1 MKWNYPSKGQM
12 PQRGT
17 GWCLVNAKNAK
28 FYIATYFPETHDWRC
43 QDTSKWNGDS
53 DITKGLRIETDQ
65 VLSWIEIDAI
75 KTNLELDENGEEYPS
90 LFYENC
96 RLEVAD
102 YSEYDSKF
110 TFRYGGKVTAICRM
124 AERAYKLMGY
134 MRDITPVDITVING
148 VIRDV
153 KPHKQE

>member
-12 PQRGT
+12 PQPGT
-17 GWCLVNAKNAK
+17 GWCLVNAINSKY
-28 FYIATYFPETHDWRC
+28 YIATYFPEPQEWRC
-43 QDTSKWNGDS
+43 QDTSEWNSEIAVVVRLGTNQILKWA
-53 DITKGLRIETDQ
+53 
-65 VLSWIEIDAI
+65 EIDAI
-75 KTNLELDENGEEYPS
+75 KDDIELDENGEVYPR

-110 TFRYGGKVTAICRM
+110 TFRFGGRVTAICRM
-124 AERAYKLMGY
+124 AERAYKLMEY
-134 MRDITPVDITVING
+134 MQHLTPVDITIEKG

-153 KPHKQE
+153 KPHE